1 MITKIQYKKLDG
13 KGLRNFTVQKDLTL
27 EILTEDK
34 SKEGITKTFIQGGT
48 FVGEPIL
55 AKLSRRSENGNWIQ
69 YGEGKGFIVRNEDN
83 TGAWLIPI
91 KVTAPPIEKAIENI
105 VKNSEETVVSDIQH
119 DLDYINNNPQKKYFG
134 FTAKQL
140 IIIGIALLIVRKL

>member
-34 SKEGITKTFIQGGT
+34 SKEGVTKTFIKDGT
-48 FVGEPIL
+48 FLGEPVL
-55 AKLSRRSENGNWIQ
+55 AKLSRRLDNGNWVQ

-91 KVTAPPIEKAIENI
+91 KVTAPPIEKIE
-105 VKNSEETVVSDIQH
+105 VKEVNPNETVITDIQN
-119 DLDYINNNPQKKYFG
+119 DLEYINNNPEKKYLG

>member
-13 KGLRNFTVQKDLTL
+13 KGQRDFTVQKDLTL

-34 SKEGITKTFIQGGT
+34 SKEGITKTFIKDGT
-48 FVGEPIL
+48 FLGEPVL
-55 AKLSRRSENGNWIQ
+55 AKLSRRLDNGNWVQ
-69 YGEGKGFIVRNEDN
+69 YGEGKGFLVRNEDN

-91 KVTAPPIEKAIENI
+91 KVTAPPIAKIEVI
-105 VKNSEETVVSDIQH
+105 EPKKETLVEDIKS
-119 DLDYINNNPQKKYFG
+119 DLDYINKNPEKKYLG

>member
-34 SKEGITKTFIQGGT
+34 SKEGITKTFIKDGT
-48 FVGEPIL
+48 FLGEPVL
-55 AKLSRRSENGNWIQ
+55 AKLSRRLDNGNWIQ
-69 YGEGKGFIVRNEDN
+69 YGEGKGFMVRNEDN
-83 TGAWLIPI
+83 SGAWLIPI
-91 KVTAPPIEKAIENI
+91 KVTAPPIEKVEVTD
-105 VKNSEETVVSDIQH
+105 VKPETLVDDIQH
-119 DLDYINNNPQKKYFG
+119 DLDYINNNPQKKYLG

>member
-34 SKEGITKTFIQGGT
+34 SKEGITKTFIKDGT

-91 KVTAPPIEKAIENI
+91 AITAPPIDK
-105 VKNSEETVVSDIQH
+105 SEVTKIDATPETLVSDIQN
-119 DLDYINNNPQKKYFG
+119 DLDYINNNPQKKISYCHSFD
-134 FTAKQL
+134 ARPVKQIPM
-140 IIIGIALLIVRKL
+140 IIQKK

>member
-34 SKEGITKTFIQGGT
+34 SKEGITKTFIKGGT

-91 KVTAPPIEKAIENI
+91 AITAPPIDK
-105 VKNSEETVVSDIQH
+105 SEVTKIDATPETLVSDIQN
-119 DLDYINNNPQKKYFG
+119 DLDYINNNPQKRYLG

>member
-34 SKEGITKTFIQGGT
+34 SKEGITKTFIKDGT
-48 FVGEPIL
+48 FLGEPVL
-55 AKLSRRSENGNWIQ
+55 AKLSRRLDNGNWIQ
-69 YGEGKGFIVRNEDN
+69 YGEGKGFMVRNEDN
-83 TGAWLIPI
+83 SGAWLIPI
-91 KVTAPPIEKAIENI
+91 KVTAPPIEKIE
-105 VKNSEETVVSDIQH
+105 VKEVNPNETVITDIQN
-119 DLDYINNNPQKKYFG
+119 DLEYINNNPEKKYLG

>member
-34 SKEGITKTFIQGGT
+34 SKEGITKTFIKGGT

-55 AKLSRRSENGNWIQ
+55 AKLSRRSDNGNWIQ
-69 YGEGKGFIVRNEDN
+69 YGQGQGFMVRNEDN
-83 TGAWLIPI
+83 TGAWIIPI
-91 KVTAPPIEKAIENI
+91 KVAAPPIDK
-105 VKNSEETVVSDIQH
+105 SEVAKMETT
-119 DLDYINNNPQKKYFG
+119 PE
-134 FTAKQL
+134 T
-140 IIIGIALLIVRKL
+140 